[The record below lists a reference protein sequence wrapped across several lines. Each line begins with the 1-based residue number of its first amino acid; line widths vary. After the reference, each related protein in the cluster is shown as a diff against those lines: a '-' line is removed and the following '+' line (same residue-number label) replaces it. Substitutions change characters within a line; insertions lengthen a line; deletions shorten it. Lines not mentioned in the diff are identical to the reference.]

1 MVTRQLGYY
10 IINIFIP
17 TLLGV
22 VLSYMSYWIDPRN
35 SPARICIGVFANL
48 GVNTVATSGSLP
60 KVSYIKAID
69 VWFFACQVIIEI
81 NEDSA
86 FCNFQILTFICL
98 VEYAKVNVYIRD
110 HKFREQQIEIARKKY
125 DMLIEEEEAQV

>member
-1 MVTRQLGYY
+1 MKSCIEAKFVVTRQLGYY

-69 VWFFACQVIIEI
+69 VWFFACQVIFE
-81 NEDSA
+81 NKEDSD
-86 FCNFQILTFICL
+86 L
-98 VEYAKVNVYIRD
+98 
-110 HKFREQQIEIARKKY
+110 
-125 DMLIEEEEAQV
+125 

>member
-1 MVTRQLGYY
+1 MKVALLGTDFEMKNRYFYFLNISKNEKSCIEAKFVVTRQLGYY

-48 GVNTVATSGSLP
+48 SVNTVATSSSLP
-60 KVSYIKAID
+60 RVSYIKAID
-69 VWFFACQVIIEI
+69 VWFFACQVIFGI
-81 NEDSA
+81 NDDKTCEFSD
-86 FCNFQILTFICL
+86 FDIHLL
-98 VEYAKVNVYIRD
+98 G
-110 HKFREQQIEIARKKY
+110 
-125 DMLIEEEEAQV
+125 